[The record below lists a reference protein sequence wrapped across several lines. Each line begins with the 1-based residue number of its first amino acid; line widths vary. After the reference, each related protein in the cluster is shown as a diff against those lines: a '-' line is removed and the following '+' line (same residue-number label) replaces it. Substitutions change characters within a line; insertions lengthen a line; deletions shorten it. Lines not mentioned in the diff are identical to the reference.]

1 MPLPDIIRE
10 VAGTADAYCTS
21 VDRAALNNENS
32 LMLTMTWTLKLF
44 PRLSPGGLGRVFG
57 GLRLALVAAF
67 VYALLLNGG
76 SIVFA
81 ALAMLICTDV
91 LQDLRHFQY
100 TVYPF
105 LAPMLLGLAGLCA
118 ILFRHSPAS
127 AKVVLPLSASLGV
140 FTAFCANMRSSHLPL
155 YVLFFLINAGVLTR
169 REPRRVLLPFSLAT
183 VACFAVGYASFSWLL
198 IRPLIPDGPHTN
210 RTHHVVAHPL
220 VLGLALPPS
229 DLSRREGIQWN
240 DEAGLALARRMIPE
254 ATYLGPD
261 YERALFRYYW
271 SLWRQ
276 YPGEMIAIYWSKL
289 AASGK
294 GMFAEP
300 GGETEHQSTARV
312 LALPGVRINGIWLT
326 LLYLAAL
333 SAYALSW
340 RRKGSRLAL
349 MFATLSMAAIG
360 LLLEAA
366 AVIPEFRLMYH
377 AYLLIYT
384 ALLALWAAQNAVD
397 AMSGWAQTRRFT
409 DPHPAANH

>member
-210 RTHHVVAHPL
+210 RT
-220 VLGLALPPS
+220 
-229 DLSRREGIQWN
+229 
-240 DEAGLALARRMIPE
+240 
-254 ATYLGPD
+254 
-261 YERALFRYYW
+261 
-271 SLWRQ
+271 
-276 YPGEMIAIYWSKL
+276 
-289 AASGK
+289 AS
-294 GMFAEP
+294 
-300 GGETEHQSTARV
+300 
-312 LALPGVRINGIWLT
+312 
-326 LLYLAAL
+326 
-333 SAYALSW
+333 
-340 RRKGSRLAL
+340 
-349 MFATLSMAAIG
+349 
-360 LLLEAA
+360 
-366 AVIPEFRLMYH
+366 
-377 AYLLIYT
+377 
-384 ALLALWAAQNAVD
+384 
-397 AMSGWAQTRRFT
+397 
-409 DPHPAANH
+409 